1 MSGSPSAEIASGN
14 AAAVRN
20 RLVAES
26 GGLYTNAARSQ
37 QLAMIGDRLSKASGG
52 MHVTVLVLNSAVANA
67 YFAPGGYI
75 YLTRKL
81 LTLTGDDSEIAAVVA
96 HEMAH
101 ILSGDAEARVQFGV
115 DAAVSSADI
124 REAIGNSDAVRAL
137 LAKSSARVSAFSQQ
151 QELQADALAIRLLA
165 KAGYDPAAL
174 ARFLATMQ
182 AHERAGLRGETFTA
196 AHPAP
201 SVRIA
206 RARKL
211 AQSSTPYQ
219 AAAGAE

>member
-1 MSGSPSAEIASGN
+1 MS
-14 AAAVRN
+14 R
-20 RLVAES
+20 
-26 GGLYTNAARSQ
+26 
-37 QLAMIGDRLSKASGG
+37 QLAATGERLSIAAGG
-52 MHVTVLVLNSAVANA
+52 MPVTVLVLNSAVANA

-101 ILSGDAEARVQFGV
+101 ILSGDAEARAQFGV

-124 REAIGNSDAVRAL
+124 RRAIGNSADVRAL

-182 AHERAGLRGETFTA
+182 AHERAGPGGETFTA

-201 SVRIA
+201 SLRIA

-211 AQSSTPYQ
+211 AESGTPS
-219 AAAGAE
+219 GAEAEADAD